1 MRLNSSYS
9 EGRSSRHCECPQT
22 IHVLPAG
29 PKPEEGSSRS
39 FILPVCPSSV
49 NTTSP
54 QTPNL
59 PISSDL
65 PPCDIA
71 HPPWEWL
78 LDPPFASR
86 CISILQPAWLQILY
100 SSVPPHQT
108 VSCREG
114 PCVILPTSTQSFG
127 LLYCDLKAST
137 IIREQTL
144 TDVGSRFSV
153 WGTRLH
159 RLTPKPYL
167 PFKKRSSYLPL
178 RSMPLRYSKF

>member
-1 MRLNSSYS
+1 MRLNSSFS

-137 IIREQTL
+137 LLDRA
-144 TDVGSRFSV
+144 GSSACDIYIFHWCILIVQSHGFITFS
-153 WGTRLH
+153 
-159 RLTPKPYL
+159 
-167 PFKKRSSYLPL
+167 
-178 RSMPLRYSKF
+178 SKYHEL